1 MNKRNVSTSYQ
12 NQSINAIK
20 FYYEK
25 VLRGPRKVYQIDR
38 PRKEKTLPEVLSTE
52 EVAAILKSINN
63 LKHKAIIMTILGN
76 KTLDTLRLCIK
87 GYKPKDWLFEGANG
101 GQYSIRSVQN
111 ILKIS
116 LKKDGI
122 HKNISVHSLRHSF
135 AKHWLGI

>member
-1 MNKRNVSTSYQ
+1 
-12 NQSINAIK
+12 
-20 FYYEK
+20 
-25 VLRGPRKVYQIDR
+25 LRGPRKVYQIDR
-38 PRKEKTLPEVLSTE
+38 PRKEKILPEVLSTE
-52 EVAAILKSINN
+52 EVTAILKSINN